1 MAYRKKEY
9 NYNNKL
15 STEQNVLM
23 DRLYKIKTSGMFIY
37 FRIHILGKLLHIG
50 TGYVVPYLLNSKWV
64 QNKENGELY
73 NTAITA
79 TAGTATIAVIFAVP
93 LTVSFATVFAVSL
106 AIFFTAFL
114 KSFLPAPPS
123 NALPGVYSSL
133 VFFIFN
139 VLTFFPDPSPK
150 NG

>member
-1 MAYRKKEY
+1 
-9 NYNNKL
+9 
-15 STEQNVLM
+15 M

-50 TGYVVPYLLNSKWV
+50 TGYVCTVSPDSNGGK
-64 QNKENGELY
+64 NKENGELY

-114 KSFLPAPPS
+114 KSFLPAS
-123 NALPGVYSSL
+123 TFLMRFRALPPFLSSMFSPSFQIHHPKMGKKIAIWMVSPNGL
-133 VFFIFN
+133 CKYFYFIR
-139 VLTFFPDPSPK
+139 L
-150 NG
+150 

>member
-1 MAYRKKEY
+1 MAYRRKEY

-23 DRLYKIKTSGMFIY
+23 DRLYKIKTSGMLICFC
-37 FRIHILGKLLHIG
+37 IHILGKLLHIG
-50 TGYVVPYLLNSKWV
+50 TGYVCTVSPDSNGGK
-64 QNKENGELY
+64 NKENGELY

-79 TAGTATIAVIFAVP
+79 TAGTATIAVIFAVS

-114 KSFLPAPPS
+114 KSFLPAS
-123 NALPGVYSSL
+123 TFLIRFRALSAA
-133 VFFIFN
+133 FFIFN
-139 VLTFFPDPSPK
+139 VLTFFPHPSPK